1 MVKGES
7 VKKITKK
14 KNNNNKQ
21 NNNKFFANM
30 KEKIK
35 NKGWKSIILSIL
47 LIGMITVTSLIL
59 VFALYII
66 ISAPSFDKD
75 KLYSKEATIIYDI
88 HGNEIA
94 RIGKENRT
102 LITYN
107 DLPQVFVD
115 ALIATEDS
123 RFFQHNGLDIARFLK
138 ASLGQLAGSNA
149 GGASTLSMQLIKK
162 TYTNSE
168 ASGIK
173 GIIRK
178 FTDIYMAVFK
188 LENCYTKEEIIE
200 FYANTLWFGHDG
212 DLNYEGIFGIEQA
225 SIYFFNKSVKDLN
238 LAEASML
245 VGMYQNPVSR
255 NPYSHPERCR
265 ERQKTVLRLMV
276 NHGYITEAEMEDV
289 LKIPIESMLVKYE
302 DSQAKNENQVI
313 IDYILQEVETK
324 TGKDPY
330 SMPMK
335 IYSTINMDV
344 QKQLIKV
351 EKGEGFKWLNDKDQ
365 TGIVVTA
372 TEDGS
377 IIAMSGGRNYQ
388 ARGLNRALSHRQP
401 GSTIKPILDYST
413 YIEYLNASTGDLFF
427 DDEYTYS
434 DGTKLYDSD
443 KKYMGLI
450 SLRTALVNSR
460 NIPALQA
467 FQRIANVDKN
477 LLVKQLNNFR
487 FNYGNT
493 LYESAS
499 IGSFDGVSPLE
510 MSAAYGVFA
519 RGGYYIEPY
528 SFTKVEFENGTTY
541 EYKYTKDKILSE
553 QTCYMITDVL
563 MNAVRTGWCGNI
575 NIKGTQVAGKTGT
588 TDIDEEVLK
597 QLGIPLGTVRDS
609 WNVTYSSEY
618 IIALW
623 YGYDTLT
630 KATYMNPSKG
640 NSQRTKLM
648 AQLAKNIYST
658 NKTFKQP
665 TGLLEIEIEK
675 DTFPIQLPST
685 FTPKDMRVT
694 ELFKE
699 GTEPTEVSTRY
710 EVLNNPNNLHYTLNN
725 NQITLNWDNVSTPNA
740 INNDYLLNHFN
751 EYYGKF
757 ATKYYEKRTEYNSK
771 NIGNLG
777 YDIYLK
783 NGNGELNYVTR
794 VSNTSYTQTVEPGQK
809 YTFVVKTAYSIFKDN
824 ASSGSICE
832 VTIPTFNQNVPD
844 PNNPVIPTPEPTPE
858 PSPEETN

>member
-1 MVKGES
+1 M
-7 VKKITKK
+7 KKITKK
-14 KNNNNKQ
+14 NNNKQ
-21 NNNKFFANM
+21 SGNKFLTNM
-30 KEKIK
+30 KDKIK

-59 VFALYII
+59 VFALYVI

-75 KLYSKEATIIYDI
+75 KLYSKEATIIYDVK
-88 HGNEIA
+88 GNELA

-107 DLPQVFVD
+107 DLPQVFID

-123 RFFQHNGLDIARFLK
+123 RFFQHNGLDIARFIK
-138 ASLGQLAGSNA
+138 ASLGQIAGSNA

-162 TYTNSE
+162 TYTNDE

-173 GIIRK
+173 GIVRK

-200 FYANTLWFGHDG
+200 FYANSLWFGHDG
-212 DLNYEGIFGIEQA
+212 DLNYTGIYGIEQA
-225 SIYFFNKSVKDLN
+225 SLYFFNKSVRDLN

-255 NPYSHPERCR
+255 NPYNHPDRCR

-276 NHGYITEAEMEDV
+276 NHGYITEAEMQDV
-289 LKIPIESMLVKYE
+289 LSIPIESMLVKYE

-313 IDYILQEVETK
+313 IDYILQEVEDK

-330 SMPMK
+330 SIPMK

-344 QKQLIKV
+344 QKQLVRV
-351 EKGEGFKWLNDKDQ
+351 EKGENFKWLNDKDQ
-365 TGIVVTA
+365 TGIVVTS

-377 IIAMSGGRNYQ
+377 IVAMSGGRNYQ
-388 ARGLNRALSHRQP
+388 ARGLNRALSRRQP

-413 YIEYLNASTGDLFF
+413 YIEYLNGSTGDLFF
-427 DDEYTYS
+427 DDEYKYS

-450 SLRTALVNSR
+450 SLRTSLINSR

-477 LLVKQLNNFR
+477 ILIKQLNNFR
-487 FNYGNT
+487 LNYGNT

-528 SFTKVEFENGTTY
+528 SFTKVEYENGTTY

-563 MNAVRTGWCGNI
+563 STAVRTGWCGSI

-588 TDIDEEVLK
+588 TDIDDNVLK
-597 QLGIPLGTVRDS
+597 ELKIPLGTVRDS
-609 WNVTYSSEY
+609 WNVTYSPEY

-623 YGYDTLT
+623 YGYDNLT
-630 KATYMNPSKG
+630 KSTYLHPNKAS
-640 NSQRTKLM
+640 SQRYKMMT
-648 AQLAKNIYST
+648 QLAKNIYST
-658 NKTFKQP
+658 NKTFKKP
-665 TGLLEIEIEK
+665 TGLLEVEIEK
-675 DTFPIQLPST
+675 ETFPIQLPSIY
-685 FTPKDMRVT
+685 TPKDMRVT

-710 EVLNNPNNLHYTLNN
+710 EALNNPNNLNYTLNN
-725 NQITLNWDNVSTPNA
+725 NQITLTWDNVSTPNA

-751 EYYGKF
+751 ENYGTF
-757 ATKYYEKRTEYNSK
+757 ATKYYEKRIEYN
-771 NIGNLG
+771 NTNVGTLG
-777 YDIYLK
+777 YDIYVK
-783 NGNGELNYVTR
+783 NSNGELNYITR
-794 VSNTSYTQTVEPGQK
+794 VSNNSYTQSVEPGQS

-824 ASSGSICE
+824 ASSGSISE
-832 VTIPTFNQNVPD
+832 VTVPTFNQDITD
-844 PNNPVIPTPEPTPE
+844 PNNPVNPTPEPTPE
-858 PSPEETN
+858 VTE